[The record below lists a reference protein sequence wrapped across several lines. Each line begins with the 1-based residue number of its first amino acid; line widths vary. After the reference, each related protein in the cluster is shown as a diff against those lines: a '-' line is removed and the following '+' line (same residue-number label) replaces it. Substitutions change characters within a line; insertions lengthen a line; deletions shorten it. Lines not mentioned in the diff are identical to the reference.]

1 MHRNLYKILIG
12 LSSIFFITALTGFY
26 FFPAE
31 KELKVN
37 FLDVG
42 QGDSILIRAPGGQNI
57 LIDGGPD
64 KKVLQGLGENLGWFD
79 RKIDLMILT
88 HPHDDHVSGLNEVI
102 KRYDVE
108 QIVYTGVLHSAPGF
122 LEWLRL
128 VKDDK
133 IPTKI
138 AYKGFKIDL
147 ENGASMEVLSPEE
160 NMLGKEAKN
169 LNNTSL
175 VIKLRYKDKSFLF
188 VGDAEEEIE
197 KRLLE
202 ENIKADV
209 LKIGHHGSDTGS
221 TEEFLKKVGPEIAV
235 ISVGKDNRFGHP
247 HNRVLKRLE
256 KLNIKVLRTD
266 SGGNIRIVSDGQA
279 IDAYYGRPLDFFR
292 DLVYNKLTN

>member
-1 MHRNLYKILIG
+1 MSRNLYKILIG
-12 LSSIFFITALTGFY
+12 LIVVFIITASVGFY

-31 KELKVN
+31 KELEVN

-42 QGDSILIRAPGGQNI
+42 QGDAVLIKAPGGQNI

-108 QIVYTGVLHSAPGF
+108 QIIYTGVVHDAPGF

-128 VKDDK
+128 VRENK
-133 IPTKI
+133 IPTQI

-147 ENGASMEVLSPEE
+147 ENEASMEVLSPEE
-160 NMLGKEAKN
+160 NILGKEVKN

-175 VIKLRYKDKSFLF
+175 VIKLNYKGKSFLF
-188 VGDAEEEIE
+188 AGDAEEEIE
-197 KRLLE
+197 KKLLE
-202 ENIKADV
+202 GDIKADV

-221 TEEFLKKVGPEIAV
+221 TEEFLKKVDPEIAV
-235 ISVGKDNRFGHP
+235 ISAGKDNQFGHP
-247 HNRVLKRLE
+247 HDRVLKRLE
-256 KLNIKVLRTD
+256 KLGIKTFRTD
-266 SGGNIRIVSDGQA
+266 LEGNIRIISDGQA
-279 IDAYYGRPLDFFR
+279 VNVDFGHPLDFFR